1 MSESDWPTINENLM
15 DKEAEKAWKILKEA
29 ISDIRKLKSELRLPL
44 NVEIPN
50 ATIHYEDESS
60 KEILER
66 IKIDIREAGKVKRV
80 MILKKAEKCAKKREF
95 AGHNPLKD

>member
-1 MSESDWPTINENLM
+1 M
-15 DKEAEKAWKILKEA
+15 
-29 ISDIRKLKSELRLPL
+29 
-44 NVEIPN
+44 EIPN
-50 ATIHYEDESS
+50 ATICCQNEGS

-66 IKIDIREAGKVKRV
+66 IKIDIKEAGKVKRV